1 MFSSEDQL
9 FILSDIFIVLWDK
22 TRLAILLTCVK
33 ERLSVGEIA
42 QRLSISQ
49 SLVSHNLRL
58 LKAHRLVRGSRVNKQ
73 IFYEAADA
81 HVKDMINDMMTH
93 VLEKK

>member
-1 MFSSEDQL
+1 MFTTDDQL
-9 FILSDIFIVLWDK
+9 TILSDTFKVLGDK
-22 TRLAILLTCVK
+22 TRLSILLTCVSD
-33 ERLSVGEIA
+33 RIAVGEIA
-42 QRLSISQ
+42 EKLGISQ

-58 LKAHRLVRGSRVNKQ
+58 LKAHRLVRGTRVNKQ

-81 HVKDMINDMMTH
+81 HVKDMITDMMTH